1 MENEITLR
9 ITASRGVL
17 KIAAKNQGEVSIKDI
32 QLKLLW
38 AYCWW
43 QGFPL
48 METFMEL
55 LDNVLKIAIYDVFPH
70 NELLIDYLLQTND
83 LLEESSLI
91 TISFNEIYA
100 DQTEVELIGDFLVLE
115 GPDDRGSLSRLT
127 SFRRKSEENVRKTL

>member
-100 DQTEVELIGDFLVLE
+100 DQTEVELIGDVLVLE
-115 GPDDRGSLSRLT
+115 GPDDRGPLSRLT

>member
-1 MENEITLR
+1 MGNEITLR
-9 ITASRGVL
+9 ITASQGVL
-17 KIAAKNQGEVSIKDI
+17 KIAAKNQGEVSIRDI

-43 QGFPL
+43 QGFPA

-55 LDNVLKIAIYDVFPH
+55 LDNVIKIAIYDVFPH
-70 NELLIDYLLQTND
+70 NEILIDYLLETND

-127 SFRRKSEENVRKTL
+127 SFRRKMEENVRKTL

>member
-100 DQTEVELIGDFLVLE
+100 DQTEVELIGDVLVLE

-127 SFRRKSEENVRKTL
+127 SFRRKIEENVRKTL

>member
-100 DQTEVELIGDFLVLE
+100 DQTEVELIGDVLVLE

>member
-17 KIAAKNQGEVSIKDI
+17 KIAAKNQGEVSIRDI

-43 QGFPL
+43 QGFPE
-48 METFMEL
+48 METFIEL
-55 LDNVLKIAIYDVFPH
+55 LNNVLKIAIYDVFPH

-100 DQTEVELIGDFLVLE
+100 DQTEVELIGDVLVLE

-127 SFRRKSEENVRKTL
+127 SFRRKIEENVRKTL